1 MLISTKGR
9 YALRVMIDLAEHQ
22 NCGFISLKEIADRQ
36 EISEKY
42 LESIIKLLV
51 KAKAL
56 NSLRG
61 KGGGYQL
68 KNAPEQYTVGSIL
81 RLTEESLAPV
91 ACLEEGAEAC
101 PRAAECRTLS
111 LWQGLD
117 KVINEYLDGI
127 TIADLACRDMPGND
141 YII

>member
-9 YALRVMIDLAEHQ
+9 YSLRVMIDLAEHQ
-22 NCGFISLKEIADRQ
+22 SDGYIPLKEIADRQ

-51 KAKAL
+51 KEKL
-56 NSLRG
+56 LTGLRG
-61 KGGGYQL
+61 KGGGYKL
-68 KNAPEQYTVGSIL
+68 TKSPDQYTVGSLL

-91 ACLEEGAEAC
+91 ACLEPNADAC
-101 PRAAECRTLS
+101 PRMAVCRTLP

-117 KVINEYLDGI
+117 QLINDYLNRF
-127 TIADLACRDMPGND
+127 TIADLMRREPDGFD
-141 YII
+141 YVI

>member
-22 NCGFISLKEIADRQ
+22 SDGFIPLKVIAERQ

-51 KAKAL
+51 KARLL
-56 NSLRG
+56 NGVRG

-68 KNAPEQYTVGSIL
+68 TKSPDQYTVGSIL
-81 RLTEESLAPV
+81 RLTEDSLAPV
-91 ACLEEGAEAC
+91 SCLEPGAASC
-101 PRAAECRTLS
+101 PRMTACRTLP

-117 KVINEYLDGI
+117 KVINDYLDNI
-127 TIADLACRDMPGND
+127 TLMDLIRSGAAGND
-141 YII
+141 YVI